1 MSIVN
6 ATAPNVT
13 SFSKK
18 PFLKKRKISDAFLE
32 SSDPF
37 GDLDYQTH
45 QSIRQDYL
53 KDHPLTKV
61 EDAFFGVMEIPT
73 PDGFDEFAT
82 FKKSMANPE
91 RASKKLKSIPEES
104 DFEEEDAFDLNP
116 TSSFVPLSINSRIE
130 YYKQLIKL
138 ILNLQASDV
147 AEITRDLMKGLLKL
161 QSEPDLTETQHQ
173 SVTELLRYF

>member
-1 MSIVN
+1 
-6 ATAPNVT
+6 
-13 SFSKK
+13 
-18 PFLKKRKISDAFLE
+18 
-32 SSDPF
+32 
-37 GDLDYQTH
+37 
-45 QSIRQDYL
+45 
-53 KDHPLTKV
+53 
-61 EDAFFGVMEIPT
+61 MEIPT